1 MSTKLEQSDRMR
13 IGSPRKK
20 MSPTVRAIKRI
31 KQNRERR
38 REIVELLVNP
48 NLSSAQKSFL
58 LQYGMDMNPAAL
70 RKEYKI
76 LRNIREDPTAWPRT
90 TKVQAHGNPH
100 HPISKT
106 TYLRESSYS
115 VDRRPR
121 VRNARRARKGPP
133 KLRFRMKSRRR
144 KKSRKVN
151 RKKNRK
157 KSRKS
162 KSRKKSRKSK
172 SRKTRKFKMAEKW
185 EIGPK
190 GPTVGWTPFPLIE
203 EIAKTREEG
212 GLPRRGVEESFYG
225 PPALMPHPS
234 QGRWREE
241 RIKAGGPSVLALANP
256 YQYISHGRSTK
267 GISKKPKREGQKAGR
282 GRMNVDPHQ
291 LPPWLRAP
299 IPSSSTIV
307 SAKTPGSPPILK
319 QTFPRGFRPGS
330 IDVRFSMKSRKTKKK
345 SRKQKSKK
353 RKKSR
358 VRKKIKSRRKKSRKR
373 KQKKS

>member
-1 MSTKLEQSDRMR
+1 MSTKL
-13 IGSPRKK
+13 
-20 MSPTVRAIKRI
+20 
-31 KQNRERR
+31 
-38 REIVELLVNP
+38 
-48 NLSSAQKSFL
+48 
-58 LQYGMDMNPAAL
+58 
-70 RKEYKI
+70 
-76 LRNIREDPTAWPRT
+76 
-90 TKVQAHGNPH
+90 
-100 HPISKT
+100 KT
-106 TYLRESSYS
+106 TYLRESPYS
-115 VDRRPR
+115 ADRRPR
-121 VRNARRARKGPP
+121 VRNARRARKSPP

-151 RKKNRK
+151 RKKN
-157 KSRKS
+157 
-162 KSRKKSRKSK
+162 RKKSRKSK

-234 QGRWREE
+234 QGREE
-241 RIKAGGPSVLALANP
+241 RIAAGGPSVLAAPDP
-256 YQYISHGRSTK
+256 YQYMQRRGRSTK
-267 GISKKPKREGQKAGR
+267 GISKKPKRVEGQKAGR